1 MMLRLVQPVLANGD
15 LLSIFGIFMPNIL
28 RNKLF
33 RNWFGHPVQ
42 SLRSLCSLILQCRIL
57 KSWIRARI
65 NECMSYC
72 TKMNE
77 WPLFYHYYGHY
88 IHTTDHGHANVCK
101 IQNSSFMH
109 KCVFLLRPHKWLD
122 FNDALIFFFCSAY
135 MNGVNFQHCIYN
147 LLHVDSWK
155 CNIFRAQSTDWNY
168 SSGAHSTK
176 RAELKAASE

>member
-1 MMLRLVQPVLANGD
+1 MDISIQYEGFLCQKFCAISYSEAGSDNLYNRLDRFAHVV
-15 LLSIFGIFMPNIL
+15 
-28 RNKLF
+28 
-33 RNWFGHPVQ
+33 
-42 SLRSLCSLILQCRIL
+42 LQCRIL

-77 WPLFYHYYGHY
+77 WPFFIIITRSTMQTFAKFKIVVLCISVSFYWDL
-88 IHTTDHGHANVCK
+88 I
-101 IQNSSFMH
+101 
-109 KCVFLLRPHKWLD
+109 
-122 FNDALIFFFCSAY
+122 NDWISMMRWYFFFLFRILY
-135 MNGVNFQHCIYN
+135 LNGVNFQHCIYN

>member
-1 MMLRLVQPVLANGD
+1 
-15 LLSIFGIFMPNIL
+15 MPKIL

-77 WPLFYHYYGHY
+77 WPFFIIITRSTMQTFAKFKIVVLCISVSFYWDL
-88 IHTTDHGHANVCK
+88 I
-101 IQNSSFMH
+101 
-109 KCVFLLRPHKWLD
+109 
-122 FNDALIFFFCSAY
+122 NDWISMMRWYFFFLFRILY
-135 MNGVNFQHCIYN
+135 LNGVNFQHCIYN

-155 CNIFRAQSTDWNY
+155 CNIFRVD
-168 SSGAHSTK
+168 G
-176 RAELKAASE
+176 LKLLLWS

>member
-1 MMLRLVQPVLANGD
+1 
-15 LLSIFGIFMPNIL
+15 MPKIL

-77 WPLFYHYYGHY
+77 WPFFIIITTRSTMQTFAKFKIVVLCISVSFYWDL
-88 IHTTDHGHANVCK
+88 I
-101 IQNSSFMH
+101 
-109 KCVFLLRPHKWLD
+109 
-122 FNDALIFFFCSAY
+122 NDWISMMRWYFFFCSAY
-135 MNGVNFQHCIYN
+135 CIWMESISSTVSIICSMSILGNATYSELSRRTEITPLEHIAQKEQNWRQLQSRIFLHQMRIEQCIYSRMRS
-147 LLHVDSWK
+147 L
-155 CNIFRAQSTDWNY
+155 
-168 SSGAHSTK
+168 
-176 RAELKAASE
+176 